1 MLKNQGGG
9 VHCHARSMSTSYHAL
24 KSTSTIS
31 TSLAGSTRG
40 DAPGLKRVGV
50 YAVMGFIMFISPT
63 LFGKC
68 APDFAVLRL
77 CPRSSCARPP
87 VGPANGKSQGE
98 NPQTHAATNL
108 KLGTKKTSRREG
120 EQRGVTSL
128 KGTGGY

>member
-31 TSLAGSTRG
+31 TSLAGSTGG

-63 LFGKC
+63 LFGKY
-68 APDFAVLRL
+68 APDSAPAETLPPAALSSLR
-77 CPRSSCARPP
+77 R
-87 VGPANGKSQGE
+87 NGKTQHFGGKPT
-98 NPQTHAATNL
+98 NNAATNL

>member
-31 TSLAGSTRG
+31 TSLAGSTGG

-63 LFGKC
+63 LFGKY

-77 CPRSSCARPP
+77 CPRSSWARPP
-87 VGPANGKSQGE
+87 VGPGNGKSQE
-98 NPQTHAATNL
+98 NPQT
-108 KLGTKKTSRREG
+108 
-120 EQRGVTSL
+120 
-128 KGTGGY
+128 TGQTTLPQT

>member
-24 KSTSTIS
+24 KSTSIIPAF
-31 TSLAGSTRG
+31 TSLEGSTGG

-63 LFGKC
+63 LFGKY

-77 CPRSSCARPP
+77 CPRSSWARPP
-87 VGPANGKSQGE
+87 VGPGNGKSQE
-98 NPQTHAATNL
+98 NPQT
-108 KLGTKKTSRREG
+108 
-120 EQRGVTSL
+120 
-128 KGTGGY
+128 TGQTTLPQT